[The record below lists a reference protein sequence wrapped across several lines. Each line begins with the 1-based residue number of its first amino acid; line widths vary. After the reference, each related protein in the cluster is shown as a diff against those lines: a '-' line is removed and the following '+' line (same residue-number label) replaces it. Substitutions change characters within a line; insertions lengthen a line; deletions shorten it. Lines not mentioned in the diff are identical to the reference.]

1 MECSVCKGEG
11 KVIIERDAYDP
22 DAGIFIDYVDC
33 LVCGGSGKFRADH
46 IYCRCAVIDVG
57 VVNR

>member
-11 KVIIERDAYDP
+11 KVIIIERDASDP

-33 LVCGGSGKFRADH
+33 LVCGGSGEFRADH
-46 IYCRCAVIDVG
+46 INCRCVRIED
-57 VVNR
+57 